1 MATRFKL
8 RSELDAPH
16 CGNSDFSKLVTI
28 FFRTRCVC
36 KTQMPSITA
45 NNYSEDG
52 QAEDIYPDTCKKIL
66 SKVILM
72 SNMKALTNIY
82 YFVK

>member
-1 MATRFKL
+1 M
-8 RSELDAPH
+8 APH
-16 CGNSDFSKLVTI
+16 RGNSDFSKLVTNI
-28 FFRTRCVC
+28 WERCVF
-36 KTQMPSITA
+36 KTQIPPITATQMPPITA

-52 QAEDIYPDTCKKIL
+52 QADKDKYPDTCLKIL